1 MKKNVIYLFLIAQT
15 LVFSQNF
22 KVKGSGDQKFLISE
36 RVKGNQIQFTSNAP
50 LEDIQGTAAKIDG
63 VVTFNL
69 SDFAGTIKAKIS
81 VPVNSMNTGIELRNK
96 HMMSANWLDEQKYP
110 LVSFELS
117 SVSNIKQLADNR
129 LSFNVSG
136 VFTLHGV
143 SKEISASAEAVYLT
157 ESEQTAQRGPGD
169 LIGISAD
176 FNLKLSDF
184 KVQNSIIG
192 NKVAENI
199 KVKIF
204 LVGSN
209 KI

>member
-1 MKKNVIYLFLIAQT
+1 MKNSIIYLFLIAQT

-110 LVSFELS
+110 LVSFELN

-157 ESEQTAQRGPGD
+157 ESEQTVQRGPGD